1 MRARAC
7 VRWVLGLSCSVL
19 MLSGCT
25 EERDRAEPSLVFAD
39 VQPVL
44 DESCLECHGG
54 ALPSA
59 DYSVEDYFTTIRCIP
74 EPEGQP
80 ATLPSNETAPILA
93 VLQEPTVH
101 ADLLDV
107 SETETLTQWVVEGA
121 VPNRRSTHP
130 AGWNDPRSD
139 DWHGTYLSETDWQP
153 IVDPTRGDAC
163 GLCHPGSPAPVE
175 ETTVYPPGATDCTV
189 CHDLPG
195 GVMACGTCHGDGER
209 SYPPRDQCYF
219 RGPPAGFAHNAHV
232 EASPNNWSGL
242 GCETCHYDE
251 DFSMLGGKHGNGAV
265 NVEFEPTWGPDASYD
280 FDTLGCTTTCH
291 VRGGTTPNVAWN
303 EQELDLQCDA
313 CHQNPP
319 PVHPNIPC
327 NNCHIGINPAGT
339 MLTPEAP
346 HINGRVDTF
355 RF

>member
-1 MRARAC
+1 
-7 VRWVLGLSCSVL
+7 